1 MAKGFIW
8 RPYCFSY
15 FRGGGHVVTLL
26 MLNAK
31 WFAILTAA
39 ARSIVRVPQTAL
51 HGLSLSFLN
60 LTSSYDQLKS

>member
-15 FRGGGHVVTLL
+15 FRGGGRVVPLL